1 MNTDKSFMGSGRLRS
16 HGTNLTRGLS
26 AFIRVD
32 PCSSVFQ
39 RFTLALGT
47 VAALAGCAVGPNYE
61 KPEIAQPQKYKEFGD
76 WLVANPND
84 AAPKGEWWKVFRDP
98 VLDELMRLVEVDNQN
113 LRAAEARYRAAR
125 AQVAAARAGL
135 FPTIG
140 LTGGANRAKSSGDVN
155 ASATRYTVALEA
167 QWEID
172 LWGRVRR
179 QIEAGSAGAEASA
192 ADLENLRLSIQAE
205 LATSYFQLRVT
216 DTAMDVLQQLIVA
229 FRRSL
234 DIAHNR
240 YNAGVAAK
248 VDVVQAEAQVRSMEA
263 QLIDTRASRAQL
275 ENAIGL
281 LAGRPASSFSLAK
294 LPQYDPHMPDVP
306 PGLPSTLTQ
315 RRPDIAAAERRV
327 AQANAEVG
335 VAQAAY
341 FPSLSLT
348 GSTGF
353 ASSSL
358 SNLFSVS
365 NRVWSLGL
373 GLAETLLDFG
383 ARGAQV
389 DITRAQYDESVANYR
404 QAVLT
409 ALQEVETNLAAVH
422 WLTEEVKVQED
433 ATRLARESVQLT
445 LNQYKAGIVS
455 YVNVVQVQST
465 QLSEE
470 RSRLQLLGRRLAAEV
485 ALIKALGGDWSPAT

>member
-1 MNTDKSFMGSGRLRS
+1 MRKAS
-16 HGTNLTRGLS
+16 S
-26 AFIRVD
+26 AFPKLFLSLV
-32 PCSSVFQ
+32 
-39 RFTLALGT
+39 
-47 VAALAGCAVGPNYE
+47 LAGCAVGPNYDKPPEVITPE
-61 KPEIAQPQKYKEFGD
+61 KFKEAGE
-76 WLVANPND
+76 WQVANPND

-98 VLDELMRLVEVDNQN
+98 VLDELMAQVQVDNQD
-113 LRAAEARYRAAR
+113 LRAAEARYRVAR

-140 LTGGANRAKSSGDVN
+140 LAAGANRGKASGDVN

-179 QIEAGSAGAEASA
+179 QIEAGRAGEEASA

-205 LATSYFQLRVT
+205 LATNYFQLRVT
-216 DTAMDVLQQLIVA
+216 DTAMDVLQELIVA
-229 FRRSL
+229 FRKSL
-234 DIAHNR
+234 EIAQNR
-240 YNAGVAAK
+240 YKAGVAAK

-263 QLIDTRASRAQL
+263 QLIDARASRAQL

-281 LAGRPASSFSLAK
+281 LAGKVASSFSLAK
-294 LPQYDPHMPDVP
+294 RPAYDPYMPEVP
-306 PGLPSTLTQ
+306 PGIPSTLAQ
-315 RRPDIAAAERRV
+315 RRPDVAAAERRV
-327 AQANAEVG
+327 AQANAQVG

-341 FPSLSLT
+341 FPSLSLS

-353 ASSSL
+353 ASTSL

-389 DITRAQYDESVANYR
+389 DITRAQYDEAVANYR
-404 QAVLT
+404 QTVLT
-409 ALQEVETNLAAVH
+409 ALQEVETNLATVH
-422 WLTEEVKVQED
+422 WLTEEVKVQVD

-470 RSRLQLLGRRLAAEV
+470 RSALQLLGRRLAAQV
-485 ALIKALGGDWSPAT
+485 ALIKSLGGDWTPAAP

>member
-1 MNTDKSFMGSGRLRS
+1 MDSMTFRS
-16 HGTNLTRGLS
+16 IATRGTKPSEAYPRLS
-26 AFIRVD
+26 AFICGLFLV
-32 PCSSVFQ
+32 SS
-39 RFTLALGT
+39 
-47 VAALAGCAVGPNYE
+47 CAVGPNYE
-61 KPEIAQPQKYKEFGD
+61 KPQAAEPAKFKETGD

-98 VLDELMRLVEVDNQN
+98 VLDELMRQVEVDSQS
-113 LRAAEARYRAAR
+113 LKAAEARYRAAR

-135 FPTIG
+135 FPSIG
-140 LTGGANRAKSSGDVN
+140 LSAGANRARSSGDVN
-155 ASATRYTVALEA
+155 ASATRYTVALDA

-179 QIEAGSAGAEASA
+179 QVEAGSGAAEASA

-205 LATSYFQLRVT
+205 LATNYFQLRVT
-216 DTAMDVLQQLIVA
+216 DTAMDVLQALIVA
-229 FRRSL
+229 FRKSL
-234 DIAHNR
+234 EIAENR
-240 YNAGVAAK
+240 YKAGVAAR

-263 QLIDTRASRAQL
+263 QLIDARASRAQL

-281 LAGRPASSFSLAK
+281 LAGKPASTFSLAK
-294 LPQYDPHMPDVP
+294 LAHYDPYIPNVP
-306 PGLPSTLTQ
+306 VGVPSTLAQ

-327 AQANAEVG
+327 AQANAQIG

-341 FPSLSLT
+341 FPSVSLN
-348 GSTGF
+348 GSAGF

-389 DITRAQYDESVANYR
+389 DISRAQYDEAVADYR
-404 QAVLT
+404 QTVLT
-409 ALQEVETNLAAVH
+409 ALQEVETNLATVH
-422 WLTEEVKVQED
+422 WLAEEVKVQQD

-445 LNQYKAGIVS
+445 LNQYKAGIVG
-455 YVNVVQVQST
+455 YVNIVQVQST

-470 RSRLQLLGRRLAAEV
+470 RSLLQLLGRRLAAEV
-485 ALIKALGGDWSPAT
+485 ALIKALGGSWST

>member
-1 MNTDKSFMGSGRLRS
+1 MDRMNSNSNARKLNFA
-16 HGTNLTRGLS
+16 GLH
-26 AFIRVD
+26 
-32 PCSSVFQ
+32 PCLSVFICGL
-39 RFTLALGT
+39 FLLSS
-47 VAALAGCAVGPNYE
+47 CAVGPNYE
-61 KPEIAQPQKYKEFGD
+61 KPEAPQSAKFKEVGD

-98 VLDELMRLVEVDNQN
+98 VLDELMRQVEVDSQS

-125 AQVAAARAGL
+125 AQVTAARAGL
-135 FPTIG
+135 FPTVG
-140 LTGGANRAKSSGDVN
+140 LSAGANRAKSAGDVN
-155 ASATRYTVALEA
+155 ASATRYTVALDA

-179 QIEAGSAGAEASA
+179 QIEAGNAGAEASA
-192 ADLENLRLSIQAE
+192 ADLENLRMSIQAE
-205 LATSYFQLRVT
+205 LATNYFQLRVT
-216 DTAMDVLQQLIVA
+216 DTAMDVLQALIVA

-234 DIAHNR
+234 EIAENR
-240 YNAGVAAK
+240 YKAGVAAK

-281 LAGRPASSFSLAK
+281 LAGKPASTFSLAK
-294 LPQYDPHMPDVP
+294 LPQYDPYIPNVP
-306 PGLPSTLTQ
+306 AGVPSTLAQ

-327 AQANAEVG
+327 VQANAQIG

-341 FPSLSLT
+341 FPSLSLN
-348 GSTGF
+348 GSAGF

-389 DITRAQYDESVANYR
+389 DITRAQYDEAVANYR
-404 QAVLT
+404 QTVLT
-409 ALQEVETNLAAVH
+409 ALQEVETNLATVH
-422 WLTEEVKVQED
+422 WLAEEVKVQQD

-445 LNQYKAGIVS
+445 LNQYKAGIVG
-455 YVNVVQVQST
+455 YVNIVQVQST

-470 RSRLQLLGRRLAAEV
+470 RSLLQLLGRRLAAEV
-485 ALIKALGGDWSPAT
+485 ALIKALGGDWTERSAP